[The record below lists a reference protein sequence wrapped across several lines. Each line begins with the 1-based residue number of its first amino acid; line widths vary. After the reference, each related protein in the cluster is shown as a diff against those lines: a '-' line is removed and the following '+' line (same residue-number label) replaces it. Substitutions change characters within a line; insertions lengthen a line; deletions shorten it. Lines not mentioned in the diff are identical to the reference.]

1 MPPAAKNAIP
11 MRFTVAKSVSMK
23 AKGQRIARPTKE
35 IIRLML
41 NGFVFLLCLL
51 TMTTE
56 KPDAAAE
63 RMASVIPIIG
73 FGKKFG
79 GVLK

>member
-1 MPPAAKNAIP
+1 
-11 MRFTVAKSVSMK
+11 MRFNVAKSVNMN

-35 IIRLML
+35 IIKLML
-41 NGFVFLLCLL
+41 KGFVFLLCLP

-63 RMASVIPIIG
+63 RMASVIPIML
-73 FGKKFG
+73 F
-79 GVLK
+79 V

>member
-11 MRFTVAKSVSMK
+11 MRFIVVKSVSMRV
-23 AKGQRIARPTKE
+23 KGQRIAKPTQE

-41 NGFVFLLCLL
+41 NGFVFLLFLP

-56 KPDAAAE
+56 SPDIAAE
-63 RMASVIPIIG
+63 RMASVIPIMC

-79 GVLK
+79 VVLK